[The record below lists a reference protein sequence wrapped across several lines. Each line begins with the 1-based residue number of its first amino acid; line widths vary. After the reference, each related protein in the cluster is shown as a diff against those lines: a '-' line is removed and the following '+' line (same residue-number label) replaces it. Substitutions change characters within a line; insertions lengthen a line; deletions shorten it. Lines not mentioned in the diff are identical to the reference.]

1 MMRSVF
7 HTVVIA
13 LMLIAS
19 QQVIARTTPPTMG
32 EASDPNEPDDP
43 VVRLADLGPGWAAH
57 APYLIGLNDT
67 LRPIPTG
74 TETDYFGPFG
84 AKINVIV
91 AHLSATNAF
100 PTFEQWAAQI
110 DKVNNTPITVDTPL
124 PYSSSTVGE
133 QVPPM
138 SIDLFSTMSV
148 CPLFDRTQF
157 APTFGGM
164 YDIVGVTTCLTDD
177 GTFIMATAS
186 GKWANDLHHLN
197 RYIQGVDAADHV
209 VALTLALLG
218 ER

>member
-7 HTVVIA
+7 PIVVIA
-13 LMLIAS
+13 LMLIAP
-19 QQVIARTTPPTMG
+19 QQVIARGTPPTMG

-57 APYLIGLNDT
+57 APYLIGLHDT

-84 AKINVIV
+84 ARINVIV

-100 PTFEQWAAQI
+100 PTFVQWASQI
-110 DKVNNTPITVDTPL
+110 DNINNTDPTAGEVP
-124 PYSSSTVGE
+124 PPASSSTLGE
-133 QVPPM
+133 TLPPP
-138 SIDLFSTMSV
+138 SLDMSV
-148 CPLFDRTQF
+148 CTLFDRTQF
-157 APTFGGM
+157 YPPFSGT
-164 YDIVGVTTCLTDD
+164 YDIVGVTVCLTDD

-209 VALTLALLG
+209 VALTLGLLG